1 MLYTINA
8 MKKQSWMEKDKY
20 FVARFREKIAAGGLT
35 AQLVRSFSAHIYRYY
50 TAAGRHDLAW
60 RKTRDPYH
68 ILVSEIMLQQTQV
81 ERVIKKYAEFLAAFP
96 DLTTLAQAPLAH
108 VMKVW
113 QGMGYNRRALALQK
127 AARII
132 TDDLDGKVPSTVDD
146 LRALPGIG
154 AATAS
159 EIAAFAFNVPVVFIE
174 TNIRTVYIHFFFDEQ
189 ARVHDDQLLPLI
201 ERTLDTADP
210 RQWYYALMDYGVM
223 LKREYPD
230 PGHRSVHYKKQSAF
244 KGSDREIRG
253 GIVKLLT
260 MRPTVTLRSMVRE
273 LKAPEYRVRENV
285 KKLQAEGLVT
295 QKPRGCWAI

>member
-1 MLYTINA
+1 
-8 MKKQSWMEKDKY
+8 MKKQSWMEKDKK
-20 FVARFREKIAAGGLT
+20 FVARFRQRIACSGLT
-35 AQLVRSFSAHIYRYY
+35 AQLARSFRAHIYHYY

-81 ERVIKKYAEFLAAFP
+81 ERVIKKYAEFLAVFP
-96 DLTTLAQAPLAH
+96 DMTTLAQASFAQ

-113 QGMGYNRRALALQK
+113 QGMGYNRRALALLK
-127 AARII
+127 AARMIN
-132 TDDLDGKVPSTVDD
+132 DDLNGQVPSSVDA
-146 LRALPGIG
+146 LRTLPGIG
-154 AATAS
+154 AATAA

-174 TNIRTVYIHFFFDEQ
+174 TNIRTVYIHFFFDED

-201 ERTLDTADP
+201 EQTLDVADP

-230 PGHRSVHYKKQSAF
+230 PAHRSVHYKKQSAF

-253 GIVKLLT
+253 GIVRLLT
-260 MRPTVTLRSMVRE
+260 RRPKVTLRSMVRD
-273 LKAPEYRVRENV
+273 LKAPEYRVKKNV
-285 KKLQAEGLVT
+285 EKLQAEGLIK
-295 QKPRGCWAI
+295 QKSRGSWAIGS